1 MLTDVLLGTIYAAS
15 TLSVPD
21 PYGSIVSDLI
31 ISAWVLDMIL
41 ALSVTVAIAGRLW
54 WVGRT
59 VASLTATRTN
69 RYVSSIYV
77 VVESAAVFAATTVV
91 MLVLYVRNSPAS
103 LAGLDVA
110 SQLAVCVHSS
120 FLFFAH

>member
-1 MLTDVLLGTIYAAS
+1 MGARYDPRFVRHGGNRGAS
-15 TLSVPD
+15 L
-21 PYGSIVSDLI
+21 
-31 ISAWVLDMIL
+31 
-41 ALSVTVAIAGRLW
+41 
-54 WVGRT
+54 VGR
-59 VASLTATRTN
+59 SDSGLFDGHPDQ
-69 RYVSSIYV
+69 SSIYV